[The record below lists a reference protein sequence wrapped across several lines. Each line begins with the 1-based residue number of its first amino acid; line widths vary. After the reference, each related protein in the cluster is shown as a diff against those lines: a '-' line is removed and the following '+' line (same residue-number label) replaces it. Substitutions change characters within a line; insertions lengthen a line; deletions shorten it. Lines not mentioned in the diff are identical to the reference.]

1 MLGEVPGLGQARIK
15 ALLRHFGSVAALS
28 QASAE
33 EMTALPGIG
42 PKLAAAIA
50 QRLADREGSSGREAS
65 AGGNASAGREA
76 PAVRESSS
84 GR

>member
-1 MLGEVPGLGQARIK
+1 MVELSPAEAADIGLIT
-15 ALLRHFGSVAALS
+15 VAADDVG
-28 QASAE
+28 ATVAE
-33 EMTALPGIG
+33 
-42 PKLAAAIA
+42 LAAAIA